1 MEELGGLGGGVEAGG
16 FGGGVEGAWW
26 AAIRDLSVSKENGG
40 SEGREA
46 ASFSSSISALR
57 TSTFFLVVMV
67 VADVPIVP
75 ME

>member
-46 ASFSSSISALR
+46 ASFSSLDR
-57 TSTFFLVVMV
+57 GFKDLDFLLGG
-67 VADVPIVP
+67 DGC
-75 ME
+75 